1 MNEGGYIGDLIIK
14 FPVDKKYEGRET
26 VGKQLLEDDII
37 KTQVVNVRDH
47 VAEYKVNKLGV
58 FMIAVK
64 EVKHMNQEELNTDNS
79 NENNNQG
86 GKGYSTVPKTGD
98 NANIRFL
105 LSAILGGT
113 VLLTLFR
120 RKKRRY

>member
-1 MNEGGYIGDLIIK
+1 MK
-14 FPVDKKYEGRET
+14 RESG
-26 VGKQLLEDDII
+26 VKPEQSP
-37 KTQVVNVRDH
+37 
-47 VAEYKVNKLGV
+47 LGV

-86 GKGYSTVPKTGD
+86 GKGYSTV
-98 NANIRFL
+98 
-105 LSAILGGT
+105 
-113 VLLTLFR
+113 LLTLFR

>member
-1 MNEGGYIGDLIIK
+1 MSFTSYAILNEGGYIGDLIIK

-86 GKGYSTVPKTGD
+86 GKGYSTV
-98 NANIRFL
+98 
-105 LSAILGGT
+105 
-113 VLLTLFR
+113 LLTLFR
-120 RKKRRY
+120 RKKEDTNIIVEI